1 MIMNSIKQTYITGKL
16 LIAMPHMPDDRF
28 KNTVIFIYNHDAEGA
43 FGLILNK
50 PLKKINLNELSEDL
64 GLKKIKDN
72 DYNLDIFLG
81 GPVDITKGFVLHS
94 NDYTEETTQSITPDI
109 KLSTSTNVLENMGNQ
124 ETPGNKIV
132 LFGYAGWE
140 AGQLEQEIAD
150 NEWLV
155 ADASKKF
162 IFDCESSKKWN
173 KSMSNL
179 GVNVTYLASSGGN
192 A

>member
-1 MIMNSIKQTYITGKL
+1 MDSIKQTYITGKL
-16 LIAMPHMPDDRF
+16 LIAMPQMPDDRF
-28 KNTVIFIYNHDAEGA
+28 KNAVIFIYNHDANGA

-64 GLKKIKDN
+64 GLRKIKDN
-72 DYNLDIFLG
+72 NYNLDIFLG

-94 NDYTEETTQSITPDI
+94 NDYTEETTQSITTDI
-109 KLSTSTNVLENMGNQ
+109 KLSTSTNVLENIGDQ
-124 ETPGNKIV
+124 EIPGNKMV

-155 ADASKKF
+155 ANASKDF

-173 KSMSNL
+173 KSMANL
-179 GVNVTYLASSGGN
+179 GINITYLATSGGN

>member
-1 MIMNSIKQTYITGKL
+1 MNSIQQTYITGKL

-28 KNTVIFIYNHDAEGA
+28 KNTVIFIYNHDAKGA

-50 PLKKINLNELSEDL
+50 PLKKINLNVLSEDL
-64 GLKKIKDN
+64 GLRKIKDN

-124 ETPGNKIV
+124 EIPSNKMV

-140 AGQLEQEIAD
+140 VGQLE
-150 NEWLV
+150 LV
-155 ADASKKF
+155 ADASKNF

-173 KSMSNL
+173 KSISNL
-179 GVNVTYLASSGGN
+179 GVNVTYLSSSGGN

>member
-1 MIMNSIKQTYITGKL
+1 MNSIQQTYITGKL

-28 KNTVIFIYNHDAEGA
+28 KNSVIFIYNHDAEGA

-109 KLSTSTNVLENMGNQ
+109 KLSTSTNVLENMGKQ
-124 ETPGNKIV
+124 ENPGSKIV
-132 LFGYAGWE
+132 LFGYASWE

-150 NEWLV
+150 NEWLI

-173 KSMSNL
+173 KSISNL
-179 GVNVTYLASSGGN
+179 GVNVTYLASFGGN

>member
-1 MIMNSIKQTYITGKL
+1 MNSIQQTYITGKL
-16 LIAMPHMPDDRF
+16 LISMPHMPDDRF
-28 KNTVIFIYNHDAEGA
+28 KNSVIFIYNHDAEGA

-109 KLSTSTNVLENMGNQ
+109 KLSTSTNVLENMGKQ
-124 ETPGNKIV
+124 ENPGSKIV
-132 LFGYAGWE
+132 LFGYASWE

-150 NEWLV
+150 NEWLI

-173 KSMSNL
+173 KSISNL
-179 GVNVTYLASSGGN
+179 GVNVTYLASFGGN

>member
-1 MIMNSIKQTYITGKL
+1 MNSIQQTYITGKL

-28 KNTVIFIYNHDAEGA
+28 KNSVIFIYNHDAEGA

-72 DYNLDIFLG
+72 DCNLDIFLG

-109 KLSTSTNVLENMGNQ
+109 KLSTSTNVLANMGNK
-124 ETPGNKIV
+124 ENPGSKIV
-132 LFGYAGWE
+132 LFGYASWE

-150 NEWLV
+150 NEWLL

-173 KSMSNL
+173 KSISNL
-179 GVNVTYLASSGGN
+179 GVNVTYLASFGGN